1 MRFFYVLQVDLTLGR
16 VILYFKF
23 KLFKTTKNSLNL
35 KPELLWF
42 VYLFAILLF

>member
-23 KLFKTTKNSLNL
+23 KVFADIFLNSKLL
-35 KPELLWF
+35 KLQKK
-42 VYLFAILLF
+42 V

>member
-23 KLFKTTKNSLNL
+23 KVFADIFLNSNFL
-35 KPELLWF
+35 KRQKR
-42 VYLFAILLF
+42 V